1 VPLDRPT
8 RARLRWGG
16 DAADA
21 QDVCSGVRAR
31 GLWLIPLLA
40 GCAGLFPVAPAN
52 APATSVQSLR
62 VRVADDVA
70 LVADGEIGPALKDQL
85 HSAVESELGRAGLV
99 VVSGEQPSDLL
110 VRIEARVRSA
120 VYFMHGQLTL
130 AAEHDGVA
138 VGSATVGPDLHKE
151 VDFPPKMAHMAVL
164 ALVHDAALV
173 EFADKRTTPPGST
186 LVAHVAPPAPPP
198 PPQEKAASADVVA
211 SAKQH
216 TKQGTAYYNLDRQT
230 EALAEYEAAY
240 LAVPD
245 PALLFNIAQCHR
257 KLGHDKEAVA
267 FYKTYLRNAPRAA
280 NRADVEKR
288 IQEIEAGNVAAS
300 RPRRR

>member
-1 VPLDRPT
+1 MLPMRK
-8 RARLRWGG
+8 A
-16 DAADA
+16 
-21 QDVCSGVRAR
+21 VCSGVRAR

-52 APATSVQSLR
+52 APATSVQALR
-62 VRVADDVA
+62 VRVADDVS
-70 LVADGEIGPALKDQL
+70 LVADGEVGNGLKDKL
-85 HSAVESELGRAGLV
+85 HGAVESELGRAGLV
-99 VVSGEQPSDLL
+99 VVSGEQPSDLV
-110 VRIEARVRSA
+110 VRIDARVRVA

-130 AAEHDGVA
+130 LAEHDGVA
-138 VGSATVGPDLHKE
+138 IGTATAGPDLHKE
-151 VDFPPKMAHMAVL
+151 ADFPPKMAHMAVV
-164 ALVHDAALV
+164 ALVHDAAVV
-173 EFADKRTTPPGST
+173 EFAEKRTTRPGSM
-186 LVAHVAPPAPPP
+186 LVAHMQPAARPPTAA
-198 PPQEKAASADVVA
+198 EDKAASADLMA

-216 TKQGTAYYNLDRQT
+216 TKQGTAFYNLDRQAD
-230 EALAEYEAAY
+230 ALAEYEAAY

-257 KLGHDKEAVA
+257 KLGHDKEALA

-288 IQEIEAGNVAAS
+288 IQEIESAKVATS

>member
-1 VPLDRPT
+1 VRS
-8 RARLRWGG
+8 GG
-16 DAADA
+16 
-21 QDVCSGVRAR
+21 STR

-52 APATSVQSLR
+52 APATSVQALR
-62 VRVADDVA
+62 VRVSDDVA
-70 LVADGEIGPALKDQL
+70 LVADGEIGAALKDQL
-85 HSAVESELGRAGLV
+85 HDAVESELGRAGLV
-99 VVSGEQPSDLL
+99 VVSGDQPSDMI
-110 VRIEARVRSA
+110 VRIDARVRSA

-130 AAEHDGVA
+130 AAEHDGIA
-138 VGSATVGPDLHKE
+138 IGSATAGPDLHKE
-151 VDFPPKMAHMAVL
+151 VDFPPKMAHMAVV
-164 ALVHDAALV
+164 ALIHDAALV
-173 EFADKRTTPPGST
+173 EFAEKRTTRPGST
-186 LVAHVAPPAPPP
+186 LVAHVQPAPPAPP

-211 SAKQH
+211 AARQH

-240 LAVPD
+240 LGVPD

-267 FYKTYLRNAPRAA
+267 FYKTYLRNAPRAT

-288 IQEIEAGNVAAS
+288 IQEIETGNVAAS